1 MDNKK
6 KYSEKIEILK
16 LLIENKE
23 ESYSIRKI
31 ALIRKINYKSAYNAL
46 KALEKEGISELKSAG
61 NTTLCSFNNKFNDLV
76 FRAEYSR
83 RENLL
88 KKKEFRAIYDILK
101 QINKQFIIL
110 LFGSHVKGT
119 ATKHSDID
127 FLLISQEADAKKID
141 DKLSILP
148 FEVHLTPVGYESFVN
163 MLKSK
168 ESSVVSEAL
177 KKNIILF
184 GIEDY
189 YRLIQN
195 AK

>member
-1 MDNKK
+1 MSIKH
-6 KYSEKIEILK
+6 KILRF
-16 LLIENKE
+16 LIENKE
-23 ESYSIRKI
+23 KSFSIYGLSKSLKI
-31 ALIRKINYKSAYNAL
+31 DYKLVYINVKKL
-46 KALEKEGISELKSAG
+46 QKEGPISVEDFKSQKR
-61 NTTLCSFNNKFNDLV
+61 CSFKDRFNEDV
-76 FRAEYSR
+76 FSVESERRADF
-83 RENLL
+83 L

-101 QINKQFIIL
+101 EINKQFIVL

-127 FLLISQEADAKKID
+127 CLLIFSEEDAKKIEE
-141 DKLSILP
+141 KLLILP
-148 FEVHLTPVGYESFVN
+148 FEVHLTTISYDSFIN

-168 ESSVVSEAL
+168 EFTVVSEAL